1 MAEAEAVGV
10 AEGEE
15 GDVASLIIEFM
26 SHCQHMQGFELTG
39 SYT

>member
-15 GDVASLIIEFM
+15 GDVASTKYSICDISLQ
-26 SHCQHMQGFELTG
+26 CTLVR
-39 SYT
+39 